1 MRARALAAATGLA
14 GTLFVLT
21 PAHANTVWD
30 FSTPTGAL
38 GQSHNYTGND
48 GTSVINAQAFGP
60 NGSGSGL
67 PGPVQLFGKN
77 LGSDELGLGLTNDPS
92 GDNEITPGSFVQ
104 LDLTK
109 LVLSSLTMSFSANSV
124 TSPETVQVFGSNTSG
139 VLGAGPPLFTCTATL
154 PGTCEQDVNIA
165 GAGSF
170 KFLDVTAFG
179 DASNVLL
186 HTVDAAVVPGP
197 IVGAGLPGLVAACGG
212 LLALVRRRRQRVA

>member
-1 MRARALAAATGLA
+1 MRARALAAATALTGA
-14 GTLFVLT
+14 LFVLS

-60 NGSGSGL
+60 
-67 PGPVQLFGKN
+67 GPVQLFGKN
-77 LGSDELGLGLTNDPS
+77 LLGDELGLGLTNDPS
-92 GDNEITPGSFVQ
+92 GQNEITPGSFVQ

-109 LVLSSLTMSFSANSV
+109 LVLTSLIMSFSANSV
-124 TSPETVQVFGSNTSG
+124 TAPETVQVFGSSTSG
-139 VLGAGPPLFTCTATL
+139 VLGASMLFSCTATL

-165 GAGSF
+165 NAGSF

-179 DASNVLL
+179 TGSNVLL

-212 LLALVRRRRQRVA
+212 LLTLVRRRRRRLA